1 MAINSVN
8 EYESSSYLFETPVIE
23 SQYLGVMVDRP
34 IPKLIDDLSFTIN
47 ETYNLR
53 PDLLA
58 FDLYENANLWW
69 VFAQRNPNQLQ
80 DPLGD
85 FTSGTT
91 IYLPQKSTLAEVLG
105 I

>member
-1 MAINSVN
+1 METGNPYAATSA
-8 EYESSSYLFETPVIE
+8 YFETPVLQQ
-23 SQYLGVMVDRP
+23 QYLGVMVNRP
-34 IPKLIDDLSFTIN
+34 IPKLIDDLTLIIN

-58 FDLYENANLWW
+58 YDLYGDANLWW

-85 FTSGTT
+85 FVTGTT
-91 IYLPQKSTLAEVLG
+91 IYLPQESTLNSVLG

>member
-1 MAINSVN
+1 METDNTYASTSA
-8 EYESSSYLFETPVIE
+8 YFETPVLQQ
-23 SQYLGVMVDRP
+23 QYLGVMVNRP
-34 IPKLIDDLSFTIN
+34 IPKLIDDLTMIIN

-58 FDLYENANLWW
+58 YDLYGDANLWW

-80 DPLGD
+80 DPVGD
-85 FTSGTT
+85 FVTGTT
-91 IYLPQKSTLAEVLG
+91 IYLPQESTLKSVLG

>member
-1 MAINSVN
+1 MAN
-8 EYESSSYLFETPVIE
+8 EYTSSSPYFDTPVINN
-23 SQYLGVMVDRP
+23 QYLGVMVNRV
-34 IPKLIDDLSFTIN
+34 IPKLVDDLSMTIN

-58 FDLYENANLWW
+58 LDLYGDASLWW
-69 VFAQRNPNQLQ
+69 VFAQRNPNALQ

-85 FTSGTT
+85 FTTGTT
-91 IYLPQKSTLAEVLG
+91 IYLPQQSTLKSVLG

>member
-1 MAINSVN
+1 MAYTSASA
-8 EYESSSYLFETPVIE
+8 YFDTPVING
-23 SQYLGVMVDRP
+23 QYLGVMVDRT
-34 IPKLIDDLSFTIN
+34 IPKLIDDLSMTIN

-58 FDLYENANLWW
+58 YDLYQDSSLWW

-85 FTSGTT
+85 FTTGTT
-91 IYLPQKSTLAEVLG
+91 IYLPQISTLKSILG
-105 I
+105 F

>member
-1 MAINSVN
+1 MATNYSN
-8 EYESSSYLFETPVIE
+8 TSPYFDTTPVING
-23 SQYLGVMVDRP
+23 QYLGVMVDRT
-34 IPKLIDDLSFTIN
+34 IPKLIDDLSMTLN

-58 FDLYENANLWW
+58 YDLYQDATLWW

-85 FTSGTT
+85 FTTGTT
-91 IYLPQKSTLAEVLG
+91 IYLPQISTLKSILG
-105 I
+105 F

>member
-1 MAINSVN
+1 MAN
-8 EYESSSYLFETPVIE
+8 EYTSSSPYFDTPVINN
-23 SQYLGVMVDRP
+23 QYLGVMVNRV
-34 IPKLIDDLSFTIN
+34 IPKLVDDLSMTIN

-58 FDLYENANLWW
+58 YDLYQDASLWW
-69 VFAQRNPNQLQ
+69 VFAQRNPNALQ

-85 FTSGTT
+85 FTTGTT
-91 IYLPQKSTLAEVLG
+91 IYLPQQSTLRSVLG

>member
-1 MAINSVN
+1 METDNTYASTSA
-8 EYESSSYLFETPVIE
+8 YFETPVL
-23 SQYLGVMVDRP
+23 QQQDLGVLVNRP
-34 IPKLIDDLSFTIN
+34 IPKLIDDLTLIIN

-58 FDLYENANLWW
+58 YDLYGDANLWW
-69 VFAQRNPNQLQ
+69 VFSQRNPNQLQ

-85 FTSGTT
+85 FVTGTT
-91 IYLPQKSTLAEVLG
+91 IYLPQESTLKSVLG

>member
-1 MAINSVN
+1 M
-8 EYESSSYLFETPVIE
+8 
-23 SQYLGVMVDRP
+23 M
-34 IPKLIDDLSFTIN
+34 KIDDLTLIIN

-58 FDLYENANLWW
+58 YDLYGDANLWW
-69 VFAQRNPNQLQ
+69 VFSQRNPNQLQ

-85 FTSGTT
+85 FVTGTT
-91 IYLPQKSTLAEVLG
+91 IYLPQESTLKSVLG